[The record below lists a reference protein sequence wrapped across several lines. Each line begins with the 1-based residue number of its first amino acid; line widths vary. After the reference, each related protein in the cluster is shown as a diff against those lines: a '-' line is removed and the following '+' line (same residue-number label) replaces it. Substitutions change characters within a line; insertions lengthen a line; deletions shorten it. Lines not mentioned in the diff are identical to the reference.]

1 MKIIVRKY
9 HYYLDNQMDIRPFIK
24 SKREQLNLS
33 RQELAAYCCIDES
46 ELRMLE
52 DDDVWTSPISVDI

>member
-1 MKIIVRKY
+1 
-9 HYYLDNQMDIRPFIK
+9 MDIRPFIK

-52 DDDVWTSPISVDI
+52 DDDVRLPKHRAEAIMKILAFELEI